1 MQTRPQPLSIT
12 VLRPPLLAL
21 AFIFK
26 IIHKVFFAWWLD
38 PWLQRKSNQ
47 ALWDDVQLNLYLLYS
62 KGELIKEKRP
72 QILPFDYASVSLVFG
87 NIRFIFTRGREEL
100 NVSLSPRHAPM
111 DTHQL
116 PVVIAAVDSRDVT
129 EQKPIA
135 YLSEVGDLLGP
146 RLGAPNRAFSE
157 KAYPDFKRKLEQAE
171 KTLHLLTRE
180 FEWELNKRL
189 YPWKR

>member
-72 QILPFDYASVSLVFG
+72 QILPFDYASFSLGFR
-87 NIRFIFTRGREEL
+87 NIRLFFYTRTGRTKCLPIAASCSNGYPPAARGYRRCGFERRDRTETDCL
-100 NVSLSPRHAPM
+100 PLRSGGSARSSPRCP
-111 DTHQL
+111 
-116 PVVIAAVDSRDVT
+116 
-129 EQKPIA
+129 
-135 YLSEVGDLLGP
+135 
-146 RLGAPNRAFSE
+146 
-157 KAYPDFKRKLEQAE
+157 
-171 KTLHLLTRE
+171 
-180 FEWELNKRL
+180 
-189 YPWKR
+189 